1 METNLH
7 RSSQFNEELERLRD
21 DVIHMGTLIENQIK
35 MATQAYVHNDV
46 SAALQVLD
54 NDNQVND
61 LEKAIDD
68 ECIHIIVKRQPT
80 ASDLRLIMSIGKI
93 VTDLERMG
101 DETKKIA
108 KSVRNLQKPLHPLPA
123 DMLGIRHLADLA
135 TKQLQGALS
144 TFAHLD
150 TGEARSVILADD
162 ALDAEFK
169 ATVRQLIT
177 YMMEDPRTISAAL
190 EMMTMARAFERIGD
204 HTTNI
209 AEQVIYIAEGR
220 DIRHTSID

>member
-21 DVIHMGTLIENQIK
+21 DVIRMGALIETQIK
-35 MATQAYVHNDV
+35 TATQAYTHNDV
-46 SAALQVLD
+46 SAAQQVLE
-54 NDNQVND
+54 NDQQVNE

-68 ECIHIIVKRQPT
+68 ECIHIIAKRQPT

-108 KSVRNLQKPLHPLPA
+108 KSVRNLQKPIHPVPV
-123 DMLGIRHLADLA
+123 DMIGIRHLANMA
-135 TKQLQGALS
+135 AKQLQDALG
-144 TFAHLD
+144 TFAKLD
-150 TGEARSVILADD
+150 TCVARSVIMADD
-162 ALDAEFK
+162 TLDAEFK
-169 ATVRQLIT
+169 STVRQLIT

-220 DIRHTSID
+220 DVRHTSS

>member
-21 DVIHMGTLIENQIK
+21 DVIKMGALIESQIET
-35 MATQAYVHNDV
+35 ATRAYVKNDV
-46 SAALQVLD
+46 SMAMRVLD
-54 NDNQVND
+54 NDHQVNE

-68 ECIHIIVKRQPT
+68 ECIHIIAKRQPT

-108 KSVRNLQKPLHPLPA
+108 KSVRNLQKPAQQVPV
-123 DMLGIRHLADLA
+123 DMISIRHIAEMA
-135 TKQLQGALS
+135 TKQLQGVLS
-144 TFAHLD
+144 TFARLD
-150 TGEARSVILADD
+150 SGEARAVILADD
-162 ALDAEFK
+162 TLDAEFK
-169 ATVRQLIT
+169 AAVRQLIT

-190 EMMTMARAFERIGD
+190 EMITMARAFERIGD

-209 AEQVIYIAEGR
+209 AEQVIYIVEGR
-220 DIRHTSID
+220 DIRHTSGQ

>member
-21 DVIHMGTLIENQIK
+21 NVIKMGALIELQIK
-35 MATQAYVHNDV
+35 AATQAYTHNDIN
-46 SAALQVLD
+46 AAQQVLESD
-54 NDNQVND
+54 HQVNE

-68 ECIHIIVKRQPT
+68 ECIHIIAKRQPT

-93 VTDLERMG
+93 VTDFERMG

-108 KSVRNLQKPLHPLPA
+108 KSVLHLQKPSHQAPV
-123 DMLGIRHLADLA
+123 DMIGVRHLARMA

-144 TFAHLD
+144 TFSTLD
-150 TGEARSVILADD
+150 TAEARSVINADD
-162 ALDAEFK
+162 TLDAEFK

-177 YMMEDPRTISAAL
+177 FMMEDPRTISAAL
-190 EMMTMARAFERIGD
+190 EMITMARALERIGD
-204 HTTNI
+204 HTTNV
-209 AEQVIYIAEGR
+209 AEQVIYIVEGR
-220 DIRHTSID
+220 DVRHTSS